1 METKKVRC
9 INNKGEE
16 RYLTIN
22 KVYDL
27 CMLKDKLYI
36 LDDNKDLFRYTCKY
50 FTPEL
55 PNNTNST
62 LEVNDNINPTHYS
75 KLAIQPIEFITKN
88 KLAYNE
94 GNVIKYICRYKEKNG
109 VEDLKK
115 AKQYIDFLID
125 EYEPKSDR

>member
-1 METKKVRC
+1 MGTKKVRC
-9 INNKGEE
+9 IYNQGEE
-16 RYLTIN
+16 KYLTIYKIYN
-22 KVYDL
+22 L
-27 CMLKDKLYI
+27 FTIQGNLYI

-55 PNNTNST
+55 PSNVNCT

-88 KLAYNE
+88 KLGYNE

-125 EYEPKSDR
+125 EYETKSDR